1 MPRARSPISTWFSEK
16 ALTRCLWM
24 IRSPGRTRDPWNSAE
39 GDPFTKRLCCL
50 TIRNGDSKRGIS
62 GRPSEKPK
70 PTWIT
75 GKPCRRANSTAW
87 AALATA
93 SWVAGKRSRMPLW
106 KSSVKNA
113 VCLGSSF
120 IELSLRHFLR
130 HPFQDVSGA
139 EQGSLFLLGQPGES
153 SSEPVPLGL
162 AEAAAQRG
170 AFGRQLEIHLA
181 PVGRVR
187 PPLQQAELFQQ
198 GHGHGHGLGFD
209 PFGTGELRRRRGA
222 VLVQPLEHRRLRPG
236 KMLQFGRGI
245 GPDPAHD
252 QADGGGKVLDH
263 RLGGLFRNHAVT
275 VKLNSLTVKMETR
288 VKCQAFV
295 MDT

>member
-1 MPRARSPISTWFSEK
+1 MPRARSTIPSWFSEK

-24 IRSPGRTRDPWNSAE
+24 IKSPGRTRELWNSAE

-50 TIRNGDSKRGIS
+50 TIRNGDSKSGIS
-62 GRPSEKPK
+62 GWPSEKPK

-75 GKPCRRANSTAW
+75 GKPWRRANSTAW

-130 HPFQDVSGA
+130 HLFQDVSGV

-162 AEAAAQRG
+162 LEPAAQRG

-187 PPLQQAELFQQ
+187 PPLQHAELFQR
-198 GHGHGHGLGFD
+198 GHGRGHGLGFD
-209 PFGTGELRRRRGA
+209 PLGAGELRRRRRT

-236 KMLQFGRGI
+236 EILQLGRGI

-252 QADGGGKVLDH
+252 QADGEGKVLDH
-263 RLGGLFRNHAVT
+263 RLGGFFLDHDQT
-275 VKLNSLTVKMETR
+275 VKLNSLTVNIEMLTN
-288 VKCQAFV
+288 
-295 MDT
+295 